1 MTRCKGF
8 SELLKSNRFVRKIH
22 ICLLW
27 NAIEYQTLW
36 PVGVLYMQS

>member
-1 MTRCKGF
+1 MTCCKGF

-22 ICLLW
+22 FCLLR